1 MEIIKY
7 PKRQDCHYK
16 LTAGASNET
25 SINLSSDILKL
36 VCPDGLERGAS
47 EMVTFQLFR
56 DDYIKALC
64 YIVGRLP
71 LYGRGRGNNV
81 VRYSYEFFQK
91 ELQKITNFFTD
102 SYADYTVSILRKE
115 DGRIYLRDLTYKG
128 FNIRNFIVE
137 DCTTMYFINSV
148 DLQIRLK
155 LGEMPEPQSV
165 VDDDPVAEP
174 EVEPKI
180 EPQVAI
186 EKVKQKLAV
195 RDDILKDF
203 IYKVVYLLSKRDG
216 LAAFEPYVEVKKS
229 GNLQLKCEGKYKL
242 TGMFIATT
250 LNDIMARNKFG
261 DKVRWFETEFSLV
274 GKSVYLTTQWFGSGD
289 YALMYDDFITL
300 INDAY
305 PNSFIFSQDKYGMY
319 ELWEVIHMDK

>member
-16 LTAGASNET
+16 LTAGSSNET

-36 VCPDGLERGAS
+36 VCPDGLDRGAS
-47 EMVTFQLFR
+47 KMITFKLFR
-56 DDYIKALC
+56 DDYVKALC

-71 LYGRGRGNNV
+71 LYGRARGNNV
-81 VRYSYEFFQK
+81 VRYSFEFFQK

-115 DGRIYLRDLTYKG
+115 DGRIYLRDLTYNG

-137 DCTTMYFINSV
+137 DCTTIYFINSV

-155 LGEMPEPQSV
+155 LGDVEEPQNEV
-165 VDDDPVAEP
+165 I
-174 EVEPKI
+174 VEPVVVSDTEAKT
-180 EPQVAI
+180 EPQAI
-186 EKVKQKLAV
+186 TEESNQKLAV
-195 RDDILKDF
+195 RDEVLKDF

-229 GNLQLKCEGKYKL
+229 GNIQLKSEGKYKL

-261 DKVRWFETEFSLV
+261 DKVRWFETEFILA

-289 YALMYDDFITL
+289 YALMYDDFVAL
-300 INDAY
+300 VNDTY
-305 PNSFIFSQDKYGMY
+305 PGNFTFYQDKDGVY
-319 ELWEVIHMDK
+319 ELREINHIFK

>member
-36 VCPDGLERGAS
+36 VCPDGLERGTS
-47 EMVTFQLFR
+47 KMITFKLFR

-91 ELQKITNFFTD
+91 ELQKIINFFTD

-115 DGRIYLRDLTYKG
+115 DGRIYLRDLTYNG

-137 DCTTMYFINSV
+137 DCSTMYFINSV

-155 LGEMPEPQSV
+155 LGDISEPQSV

-186 EKVKQKLAV
+186 GKVKQKLAV
-195 RDDILKDF
+195 RDDVLKDF

-216 LAAFEPYVEVKKS
+216 LMAFEQFAEEKKS
-229 GNLQLKCEGKYKL
+229 GNIQLVNKDKFKL
-242 TGMFIATT
+242 TGMFIVTT
-250 LNDIMARNKFG
+250 LNDILVRNKFG
-261 DKVRWFETEFSLV
+261 VKVRWFETEFKLLS
-274 GKSVYLTTQWFGSGD
+274 KEVYLTTQWFGSGD
-289 YALMYDDFITL
+289 YALMYDDFIL
-300 INDAY
+300 LVNDAY
-305 PNSFIFSQDKYGMY
+305 PNQFIFSQDEKGMY
-319 ELWEVIHMDK
+319 ELWEI